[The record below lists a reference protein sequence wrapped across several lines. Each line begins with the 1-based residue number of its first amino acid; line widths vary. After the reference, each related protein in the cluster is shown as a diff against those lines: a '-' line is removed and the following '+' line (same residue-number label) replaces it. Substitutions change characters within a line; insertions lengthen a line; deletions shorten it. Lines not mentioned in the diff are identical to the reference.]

1 MKQFQTVK
9 VTELKTNHLP
19 LLKAMT
25 AAEIKKYLTVLKDR
39 NSNYNEKML
48 FKCSLLSTHNL
59 VDSLRT

>member
-25 AAEIKKYLTVLKDR
+25 AAEIKK
-39 NSNYNEKML
+39 SI
-48 FKCSLLSTHNL
+48 
-59 VDSLRT
+59 